1 MPELLMFCS
10 GLLIMVLEMVGA
22 RVLVPHVGTSTV
34 VWTSL
39 IGVVLACLA
48 LGSYAGGRLADR
60 RLSRRMLGHVL
71 TLAGVSC
78 AVMASCHQLID
89 SCTMAIDNL
98 YLAALPGLCCGMLG
112 PDIIR
117 LRLARLETAG
127 ATVGRL
133 YALSTAGRITGTFL
147 GGFVLISWLPSGVI
161 FWGVT
166 LSMLLLASPLR
177 PWGGNAAAR
186 GAFSAL
192 SAAHGGRCGAGSQGA
207 VAAAG
212 KRLQQHP
219 PV

>member
-22 RVLVPHVGTSTV
+22 RVLAPHVGTSTV

-48 LGSYAGGRLADR
+48 LGGYVGGRLADR
-60 RLSRRMLGHVL
+60 WLSRRVLGHVL

-78 AVMASCHQLID
+78 AVTASCHQLIG
-89 SCTMAIDNL
+89 SRTMAIDNL
-98 YLAALPGLCCGMLG
+98 YLAALAAAVGVFALPGLCCGMLG
-112 PDIIR
+112 PYIIR

-133 YALSTAGRITGTFL
+133 YALSPAP
-147 GGFVLISWLPSGVI
+147 V
-161 FWGVT
+161 
-166 LSMLLLASPLR
+166 
-177 PWGGNAAAR
+177 GGNAAAR

-192 SAAHGGRCGAGSQGA
+192 SAAHGGRCGAGGQGA

-212 KRLQQHP
+212 KLLQQHP
-219 PV
+219 PVGYT